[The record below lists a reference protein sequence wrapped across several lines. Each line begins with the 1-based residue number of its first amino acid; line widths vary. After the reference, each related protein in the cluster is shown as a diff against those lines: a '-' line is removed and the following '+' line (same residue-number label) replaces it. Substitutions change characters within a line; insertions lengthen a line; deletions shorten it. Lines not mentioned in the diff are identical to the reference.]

1 MFQGR
6 SMNKINTYGPLLRN
20 LQMLYPEYKFEI
32 KPSVVDALG
41 SLLKCLAQYLRQ
53 LGFNLAQDGPF
64 WGCSGIGVGQ
74 KVHPPPTSIVPKI
87 CPTYHTMMKLETVIP
102 CLKEIHKTHR
112 SGDTPFEF
120 C

>member
-32 KPSVVDALG
+32 KPSVVDALV

-64 WGCSGIGVGQ
+64 WGCSWIGVGQ
-74 KVHPPPTSIVPKI
+74 KVHPPPPPSSLKSVPHI
-87 CPTYHTMMKLETVIP
+87 IQ
-102 CLKEIHKTHR
+102 
-112 SGDTPFEF
+112 
-120 C
+120 